1 MPVEERNKLDIS
13 HHSVDRC
20 VSIADLERPDI
31 ILYDEVRLNRVR
43 VLSVGK
49 VSAAPKSKGKFKGG
63 GKAKDKKGK
72 QKMEKIAR
80 LCT

>member
-13 HHSVDRC
+13 HHLVDRC
-20 VSIADLERPDI
+20 VSIADLELPDI
-31 ILYDEVRLNRVR
+31 ILYQEVRLNRVR

-49 VSAAPKSKGKFKGG
+49 VNTAPKSKGKFKGG